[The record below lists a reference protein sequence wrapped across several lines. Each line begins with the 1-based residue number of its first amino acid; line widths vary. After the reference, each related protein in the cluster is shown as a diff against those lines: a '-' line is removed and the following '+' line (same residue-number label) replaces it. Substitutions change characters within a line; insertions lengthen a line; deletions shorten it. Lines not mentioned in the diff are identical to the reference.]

1 MQCARK
7 SDRLFDLSYGFRAVH
22 LSSSENHSCMKFF
35 AKDFNRSNVVA
46 CFKMVK
52 YETVFEN
59 SVNARLL
66 VQLTQYTVVMLR
78 RNVDQYFHGARTS
91 NPVDYVRVRLPA
103 ILSVALVNPSIL
115 DFQKAV
121 DKPSLCS

>member
-1 MQCARK
+1 CAVM
-7 SDRLFDLSYGFRAVH
+7 SHRLFDLSCGFRAVH
-22 LSSSENHSCMKFF
+22 LSSSENHSCVKFV
-35 AKDFNRSNVVA
+35 AEDFNRPSVVA
-46 CFKMVK
+46 RFKMVK
-52 YETVFEN
+52 YQAIFEN

-66 VQLTQYTVVMLR
+66 VKLTQYTIVMLR

-91 NPVDYVRVRLPA
+91 NPVDYVRVRLLP
-103 ILSVALVNPSIL
+103 ILSVALVNPSTL

>member
-1 MQCARK
+1 M
-7 SDRLFDLSYGFRAVH
+7 
-22 LSSSENHSCMKFF
+22 EFF

-59 SVNARLL
+59 NVNARLL
-66 VQLTQYTVVMLR
+66 VQLTQYTIIVFW

-91 NPVDYVRVRLPA
+91 NPVNYVRVRLPA
-103 ILSVALVNPSIL
+103 DIVRRFSESVNIRFS
-115 DFQKAV
+115 K
-121 DKPSLCS
+121 SCG

>member
-1 MQCARK
+1 
-7 SDRLFDLSYGFRAVH
+7 
-22 LSSSENHSCMKFF
+22 
-35 AKDFNRSNVVA
+35 
-46 CFKMVK
+46 MVK

-59 SVNARLL
+59 GINARLL
-66 VQLTQYTVVMLR
+66 VQLTLYTVVMLR

-103 ILSVALVNPSIL
+103 DIVLVNPSTL

>member
-1 MQCARK
+1 
-7 SDRLFDLSYGFRAVH
+7 
-22 LSSSENHSCMKFF
+22 MKFF
-35 AKDFNRSNVVA
+35 AKDFNRPNVVA
-46 CFKMVK
+46 PFKMVK
-52 YETVFEN
+52 YQAIFKN
-59 SVNARLL
+59 GINAGLL
-66 VQLTQYTVVMLR
+66 VQLIQYTVVMLR

-103 ILSVALVNPSIL
+103 DIVRRLVNPSTL

>member
-1 MQCARK
+1 
-7 SDRLFDLSYGFRAVH
+7 
-22 LSSSENHSCMKFF
+22 MKFV

-46 CFKMVK
+46 CLKMVK
-52 YETVFEN
+52 YQAVFEN
-59 SVNARLL
+59 SVNAGLL

-103 ILSVALVNPSIL
+103 DIVRRFSESVNIRFS
-115 DFQKAV
+115 K
-121 DKPSLCS
+121 SCG

>member
-1 MQCARK
+1 M
-7 SDRLFDLSYGFRAVH
+7 
-22 LSSSENHSCMKFF
+22 EFF

-66 VQLTQYTVVMLR
+66 GKLTQYTVSVLVKCRPIFSR
-78 RNVDQYFHGARTS
+78 R
-91 NPVDYVRVRLPA
+91 
-103 ILSVALVNPSIL
+103 
-115 DFQKAV
+115 
-121 DKPSLCS
+121 

>member
-1 MQCARK
+1 M
-7 SDRLFDLSYGFRAVH
+7 
-22 LSSSENHSCMKFF
+22 EFF

-66 VQLTQYTVVMLR
+66 VQLTQYTVIMLR

-103 ILSVALVNPSIL
+103 ELKGDALVL
-115 DFQKAV
+115 GGAV
-121 DKPSLCS
+121 ELNGVIRCVMAAYFI